1 MTQGEGKMTRR
12 ELFVSAHRVVMRLLV
27 WLRRVVCGGRGPGGS
42 QFRCAFVALALVV
55 TLLGAGVAQA
65 SAPKLVSYGH
75 FESKGGYGVAVDQ
88 SSGDVFVAGFI
99 NFLTINPVTEEKEPT
114 FGHIDKFD
122 ASDKSLLEFGEGVP
136 YAGAAVNPISGN
148 LYVLNGA
155 ANEIDTFVPS
165 TGAPVSSFPVPP
177 SSNTYFVGLTAVQIA
192 TDSAGDVYVP
202 NVPGNEVLKYSAT
215 GTLLATFTGSGAR
228 ALSGPT
234 GVAVDSSG
242 NVWVADD
249 RNNRVEE
256 FAPAGT
262 FLSEFKSEGVR
273 ALALDGH
280 GNVLAIVNNSVDFCG
295 SLTPPCEH
303 LVEYNSAGAQL
314 ADFGASA
321 FGVPSGFSL
330 GSIPAVND
338 STGRVYVTDSEKNLV
353 WIFGP
358 PTAPMVGKEVAVE
371 VGVPE
376 TKLGAQVNPGGAA
389 TSYRFEYG
397 PTMAYGQTAP
407 FPEGDVGSGVTPR
420 TVWAAASGL
429 VPGTTYHY
437 RVVTTSE
444 LGTAAGAD
452 QTFTTETAAE
462 AGCSNEQ
469 LRSGFSASLPDCRA
483 YELVTQAHP
492 NSGEPFIAGKEELH
506 LEENVAAPD
515 GNRMAY
521 FSFTSLP
528 GSQTD
533 SGSYL
538 ATRGA
543 SSWSTENVIPPQ
555 SGYYNL
561 HCTISGAAMMA
572 YSTDLSKGVL
582 VDGRGQ
588 DPENGPGERVVF
600 TGGCGADSPELVAGE
615 PHGTPN
621 LFLRDNTTVGYQLLD
636 VIPPGIT
643 PAAARFRGASSD
655 LTHVVFNE
663 QAELTPNAPSLS
675 GAEDLYEWSGGVVHL
690 VAVLPDGTPV
700 AGSFA
705 GMGSTDGSRVFF
717 TAGANLY
724 VRVNAEQEQGAVSG
738 GRCTEASEKEGK
750 ACTFQVDASQAGGPG
765 GGGDLRN
772 LSADGSQVFFLDDS
786 SKELTSDT
794 VPGSG
799 PNLYRYEV
807 VSGQLTDLTPQ
818 GGAEVQNGIGISEDG
833 SYVYF
838 IADGVLSGSQ
848 ANEHG
853 ETAQNG
859 QQNVYLWHGGDITF
873 VATLSGADGCVS
885 GGACARVSS
894 KGAFLAFASHRS
906 LTGYDNTR
914 VSSNPAE
921 NGSPG
926 EEIFLYNASSGRLV
940 CASCNPS
947 GEPPTAG
954 ASLLGPDNNG
964 PHGGGAPHNLADNG
978 RLFFD
983 TPDALLPSDTNRI
996 RDAYEYEDGQ
1006 LHLISTG
1013 TSSTESRFLDASEGG
1028 NDAYLL
1034 TRQSLVPQDTE
1045 EEGFS
1050 IYDARVG
1057 GGFTGLVSPPPCTTA
1072 DACRSASSP
1081 QPSVFGAPAS
1091 ATFAGSGNLAPS
1103 EAKPKAK
1110 PRSKPV
1116 KCRKGFVKKR
1126 SKCVKKPKGKARKS
1140 AHANKKIGK

>member
-1 MTQGEGKMTRR
+1 M
-12 ELFVSAHRVVMRLLV
+12 F
-27 WLRRVVCGGRGPGGS
+27 
-42 QFRCAFVALALVV
+42 
-55 TLLGAGVAQA
+55 
-65 SAPKLVSYGH
+65 
-75 FESKGGYGVAVDQ
+75 
-88 SSGDVFVAGFI
+88 
-99 NFLTINPVTEEKEPT
+99 
-114 FGHIDKFD
+114 
-122 ASDKSLLEFGEGVP
+122 
-136 YAGAAVNPISGN
+136 
-148 LYVLNGA
+148 NGA
-155 ANEIDTFVPS
+155 ANEIDTFSPG
-165 TGAPVSSFPVPP
+165 TGALVSSFPVPP
-177 SSNTYFVGLTAVQIA
+177 SNNTFFGITAVQIA
-192 TDSAGDVYVP
+192 TDSAGNVYVP
-202 NVPGNEVLKYSAT
+202 VAPENEVLEYDPSECPALPAPCALTPLK
-215 GTLLATFTGSGAR
+215 TFTGGAGAG
-228 ALSGPT
+228 ALKGPV
-234 GVAVDSSG
+234 GVAVDSAG
-242 NVWVADD
+242 NVWVADTGH
-249 RNNRVEE
+249 NRIEE
-256 FAPAGT
+256 LSPAGT
-262 FLSEFKSEGVR
+262 PIGKIESEGVR
-273 ALALDGH
+273 ALALDANGD
-280 GNVLAIVNNSVDFCG
+280 VFAIVDNRVDSCG
-295 SLTPPCEH
+295 SLIPPCEH
-303 LVEYNSAGAQL
+303 LVEYDSGGAQL
-314 ADFGASA
+314 ADFGASE
-321 FGVPSGFSL
+321 FGAPNGAEAEYRL

-358 PTAPMVGKEVAVE
+358 PTAPTVGKEVAVE

-397 PTMAYGQTAP
+397 PTTAYGQTAP
-407 FPEGDVGSGVTPR
+407 FPEGDAGPGVTPR

-429 VPGTTYHY
+429 VSGTTYHY
-437 RVVTTSE
+437 RVVATNE
-444 LGTAAGAD
+444 LGTVAGID

-492 NSGEPFIAGKEELH
+492 LSGEPFSDGEGLH

-543 SSWSTENVIPPQ
+543 GGWSTENVIPPQ
-555 SGYYNL
+555 SGYYNYL
-561 HCTISGAAMMA
+561 CTSYGAAMPA

-588 DPENGPGERVVF
+588 DHEQVPGEPVQF
-600 TGGCGADSPELVAGE
+600 DGGCGADSPELVVGE

-621 LFLRDNTTVGYQLLD
+621 LFLRDNINVGYQLLD
-636 VIPPGIT
+636 VTPPGIT

-663 QAELTPNAPSLS
+663 QARLTPNAPSLS
-675 GAEDLYEWSGGVVHL
+675 GAEDLYEWSGGVVRL

-705 GMGSTDGSRVFF
+705 GMGSTDGARVLF
-717 TAGANLY
+717 TADGNLY
-724 VRVNAEQEQGAVSG
+724 MRVNADREQGAVSG
-738 GRCTEASEKEGK
+738 GRCTEVAEKEGK
-750 ACTFQVDASQAGGPG
+750 ACTFQVDASQAVGAG
-765 GGGDLRN
+765 GGGQIMN
-772 LSADGSQVFFLDDS
+772 VSADGSQVFFLDDS

-799 PNLYRYEV
+799 PNLYRYDV
-807 VSGQLTDLTPQ
+807 DSGQLTDLTPQ
-818 GGAEVQNGIGISEDG
+818 GGAEVQNRIGISEDG

-838 IADGVLSGSQ
+838 LADGVLSGSQ
-848 ANEHG
+848 TNEHG
-853 ETAQNG
+853 ETAQSG
-859 QQNVYLWHGGDITF
+859 HQNVYLWHGGDITF

-885 GGACARVSS
+885 GGMCARVSGN
-894 KGAFLAFASHRS
+894 GAFLAFASHRS
-906 LTGYDNTR
+906 LTGYDNTK
-914 VSSNPAE
+914 VTSNEAE
-921 NGSPG
+921 NGSPAS
-926 EEIFLYNASSGRLV
+926 EIFLYSGGSGQLV

-947 GEPPTAG
+947 GEPPTVG
-954 ASLLGPDNNG
+954 ASMRTTNSANVR
-964 PHGGGAPHNLADNG
+964 APNYLADNG

-983 TPDALLPSDTNRI
+983 TPDALLPSDTNGQ
-996 RDAYEYEDGQ
+996 RDVYEYEDGQ

-1013 TSSTESRFLDASEGG
+1013 TSSTESLFLDASEGG
-1028 NDAYLL
+1028 NDAFLL

-1057 GGFTGLVSPPPCTTA
+1057 GGFAAPASPPSCTTA

-1091 ATFAGSGNLAPS
+1091 ATFSGVGNLAPPPPRVV
-1103 EAKPKAK
+1103 KKVTKKA
-1110 PRSKPV
+1110 V
-1116 KCRKGFVKKR
+1116 KCRQGLVKNKQG
-1126 SKCVKKPKGKARKS
+1126 KCVKKRRKKARKS
-1140 AHANKKIGK
+1140 AHANKRGK